1 MKGFVGG
8 LVGVVGLILYL
19 GAVLFVVALLMFWT
33 KIGVAELL
41 ASAAVF
47 GVLALAVL
55 VGRRVSRHLPRWH
68 HEGFQPWDPGMG
80 RRR

>member
-19 GAVLFVVALLMFWT
+19 GAVLFLVALVMFWT

-55 VGRRVSRHLPRWH
+55 VGRRISRHLPLWH
-68 HEGFQPWDPGMG
+68 HEGFQSWDPDMG

>member
-19 GAVLFVVALLMFWT
+19 GAVLFVVALLMVWT

-68 HEGFQPWDPGMG
+68 HEGFQSWDPGMG